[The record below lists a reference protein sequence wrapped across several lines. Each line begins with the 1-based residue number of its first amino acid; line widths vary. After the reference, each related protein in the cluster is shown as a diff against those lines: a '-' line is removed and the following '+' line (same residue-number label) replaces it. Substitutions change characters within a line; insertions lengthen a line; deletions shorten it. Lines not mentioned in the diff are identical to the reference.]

1 MGTVFVIVL
10 IGMIMYF
17 NKDGM
22 DIKELTIIFSTFV
35 MLQMWNLFNARV
47 FMKNESAVR
56 GLLSNKMFLM
66 ITLAIFIG
74 QIIMVQF
81 GGKIFR
87 TSPLSINEWLGII
100 ISTSLVMVLPALFRK
115 FNSDSVNLK

>member
-47 FMKNESAVR
+47 FMKNESAFR